1 MTPLICE
8 ESWLNWPAKHWS
20 ECFSYEITE
29 VFPNWI
35 ISLATGDAT
44 IGSYLIAAVVGFL
57 GLAVL
62 GIIIAVI
69 ADWIEEHPR
78 VKWWIKNGLINL
90 PGALLLGLAIHF
102 FKSNK
107 SADGVAAIILVAL
120 YYACVGLFIGFNRL
134 GKWLEK
140 RRAEKR

>member
-8 ESWLNWPAKHWS
+8 ESWLDWPAKHWS

-57 GLAVL
+57 GLTVL
-62 GIIIAVI
+62 GIIIAII
-69 ADWIEEHPR
+69 AEAIVYPIAEWYRISTRPKPSTPTTKGESPHLNKEAPDPEED
-78 VKWWIKNGLINL
+78 K
-90 PGALLLGLAIHF
+90 
-102 FKSNK
+102 
-107 SADGVAAIILVAL
+107 
-120 YYACVGLFIGFNRL
+120 
-134 GKWLEK
+134 
-140 RRAEKR
+140 